1 MERSEI
7 EERAKPILLAALRLD
22 ESTLRPDLNVVEDTE
37 ADSLDVMEVFLGL
50 EEEFD
55 IEFPDRML
63 TRRVFQSI
71 EAIAD
76 ALHEL
81 QSRAAA

>member
-7 EERAKPILLAALRLD
+7 EARSKPILLTALRLD
-22 ESTLRPDLNVVEDTE
+22 ESTLRPDLNVVEDTQ

-55 IEFPDRML
+55 IEFPP
-63 TRRVFQSI
+63 
-71 EAIAD
+71 EAVEEVRTLEQAVDVIY
-76 ALHEL
+76 EL
-81 QSRAAA
+81 VNAPAEA

>member
-7 EERAKPILLAALRLD
+7 QTRAKPILLTALRLD
-22 ESTLRPDLNVVEDTE
+22 ESTLRPDLNVVEDTQ

-55 IEFPDRML
+55 IEFPPEAVDRIRTL
-63 TRRVFQSI
+63 DQAVDVI
-71 EAIAD
+71 YELVNAPAEA
-76 ALHEL
+76 
-81 QSRAAA
+81 